1 MPGDKTMVRWSPS
14 LFKAVWCQYTME
26 QGISDS
32 AVAQA
37 KAQNEVKHKRRAGE
51 GERWKE
57 GFPHLS
63 IQANVLPEYQNTST
77 I

>member
-1 MPGDKTMVRWSPS
+1 
-14 LFKAVWCQYTME
+14 ME